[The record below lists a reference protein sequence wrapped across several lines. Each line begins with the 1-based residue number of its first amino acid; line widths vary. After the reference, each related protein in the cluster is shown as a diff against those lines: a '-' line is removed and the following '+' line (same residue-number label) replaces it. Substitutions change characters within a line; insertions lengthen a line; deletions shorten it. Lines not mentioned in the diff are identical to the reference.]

1 MCFMTFTAEFKEI
14 ANRTNQKVEDV
25 VKLVAKDLFKLVID
39 GTPVGNPQL
48 WKSNPPKDYVAGLLK
63 GNWQTTIGSPSV
75 SKVATKDIDGKMT
88 TKKMMSVVNKW
99 DGTGFI
105 YFTNNLPYAARIEYG
120 AHSTQAPSGMVRVAL
135 STVEQ
140 SVNKAIN
147 KVA

>member
-1 MCFMTFTAEFKEI
+1 
-14 ANRTNQKVEDV
+14 
-25 VKLVAKDLFKLVID
+25 
-39 GTPVGNPQL
+39 
-48 WKSNPPKDYVAGLLK
+48 
-63 GNWQTTIGSPSV
+63 
-75 SKVATKDIDGKMT
+75 VATKDIDGKMT
-88 TKKMMSVVNKW
+88 TKKMMSVVDKW